1 MVFKEAVYLIN
12 EMKSKFAVPIHY
24 GSIVG
29 TKQDAIDFARLVH
42 PEIKCEILMKE
53 QEKKKMNIYKEFNGN
68 ESNKYQDRNYI
79 KEEIKQIENEIIEN
93 IFSHSSKNGV
103 IQKARLEYCDIL
115 DKLER
120 VNR

>member
-1 MVFKEAVYLIN
+1 
-12 EMKSKFAVPIHY
+12 MKV
-24 GSIVG
+24 
-29 TKQDAIDFARLVH
+29 T
-42 PEIKCEILMKE
+42 
-53 QEKKKMNIYKEFNGN
+53 NIE
-68 ESNKYQDRNYI
+68 DRNYT